1 MLKQKSREIGSFVL
15 QKAKK
20 GDQMSEAIVVA
31 GISLAGTL
39 CGTWGGIMTANRL
52 TAYRIEQL
60 ERKVEKHNSVIERVF
75 KLEERDAVMDERIS
89 QMEKEIERG

>member
-1 MLKQKSREIGSFVL
+1 
-15 QKAKK
+15 
-20 GDQMSEAIVVA
+20 MSEAIVVA

-89 QMEKEIERG
+89 NMEKEIERSSNE

>member
-1 MLKQKSREIGSFVL
+1 
-15 QKAKK
+15 
-20 GDQMSEAIVVA
+20 MSEAIVVA

-60 ERKVEKHNSVIERVF
+60 EKKVEKHNSVIERVF
-75 KLEERDAVMDERIS
+75 RLEERDAVMDERIS
-89 QMEKEIERG
+89 SMEKEIERSNNE

>member
-1 MLKQKSREIGSFVL
+1 
-15 QKAKK
+15 
-20 GDQMSEAIVVA
+20 MSEAIVVA

-60 ERKVEKHNSVIERVF
+60 EKKVDKHNSVIERVF
-75 KLEERDAVMDERIS
+75 KLEERDAVIDERIS
-89 QMEKEIERG
+89 NMEKEIERSNNE

>member
-1 MLKQKSREIGSFVL
+1 
-15 QKAKK
+15 
-20 GDQMSEAIVVA
+20 MSEAIVVA

-89 QMEKEIERG
+89 QMEKEIERSNNE

>member
-1 MLKQKSREIGSFVL
+1 
-15 QKAKK
+15 
-20 GDQMSEAIVVA
+20 MSEAIVVA

>member
-1 MLKQKSREIGSFVL
+1 LFYK
-15 QKAKK
+15 KAKK

-60 ERKVEKHNSVIERVF
+60 EKKVEKHNSVIERVF
-75 KLEERDAVMDERIS
+75 RLEERDAVMDERIS
-89 QMEKEIERG
+89 NMEKEIERSSNE